1 MALAT
6 QCPHCGTQFR
16 VAADQLKLRGGIVRC
31 GACQQIFD
39 GNSALIDLA
48 AGPAP
53 VVMAPADAAADD
65 SPTTSSPPVDE
76 TPAETLAPVSE
87 PVAQQEPEPAPTP
100 ASTPEPDTLP
110 APEPSREHTAD
121 SIGPPTLLLRESS
134 GGSPPIVSNVPAS
147 PRNRAAEAR
156 ARRVKAAPPRIDEA
170 PKPPPPPPKPKP
182 TPKPDIDEPEFVRST
197 RQREAS
203 GKTTRIALAVGSVLL
218 LIALVVQGAVSFRDV
233 LAARHPGLRPAL
245 VSTCALFGCSVN
257 LPARPEQ
264 LVIET
269 GELITLGGNAY
280 TFSTVLRNQGDMALA
295 WPSLELTLNDL
306 DDKPLVRRVFA
317 PRDYAGAAAAAPTG
331 FAARGEQ
338 QVRIHFRLEGAE
350 PSGYHIAVFYP

>member
-53 VVMAPADAAADD
+53 VVAAPADAPADD
-65 SPTTSSPPVDE
+65 FPTTSSPPVDE
-76 TPAETLAPVSE
+76 TPVETLAPVSE
-87 PVAQQEPEPAPTP
+87 PVAPQEPDPEPAPMP
-100 ASTPEPDTLP
+100 VSTPEPDTLP

-134 GGSPPIVSNVPAS
+134 GGSPPIISNVPAS

-156 ARRVKAAPPRIDEA
+156 ARRVKTAPPRIDDA

-182 TPKPDIDEPEFVRST
+182 DSDEPEFVRST

-203 GKTTRIALAVGSVLL
+203 SKTRRIALAVGSVLL
-218 LIALVVQGAVSFRDV
+218 LIALVVQAAVSFRDV

-245 VSTCALFGCSVN
+245 VSTCAVLGCSVN